1 MTTVV
6 QQPSSAT
13 FGPSNDNNSF
23 LGVSVS
29 KMKQKSPTT
38 LSTNLTFNSS
48 QLSKQIAA
56 SANVPSTETNGSV
69 SSHNSTSPR
78 PHTTS
83 QVIPCVIITGWLADP
98 ESLKNPE
105 NGVNGPENRQR
116 KLLRT
121 LKVRKFYPHKKIKLI
136 LSIKVTSDHF
146 TNCQSCLW
154 WDVF

>member
-83 QVIPCVIITGWLADP
+83 QVIPCVIISNRLGYLSAHLFY
-98 ESLKNPE
+98 SLDIMRKYF
-105 NGVNGPENRQR
+105 GPEFTQR
-116 KLLRT
+116 G
-121 LKVRKFYPHKKIKLI
+121 P
-136 LSIKVTSDHF
+136 
-146 TNCQSCLW
+146 
-154 WDVF
+154 